1 MEQQAIVYSSNLI
14 DGVRNEA
21 IIIDDSVVSSD
32 EMIISI
38 NESNDSIIFVAESSL
53 VDQQNVPVC
62 EESVDNI
69 NNFSCPVFESFD
81 VDVNIAGP
89 STNRNSPVNS
99 FNHQKEENVDADL
112 SNLSIGMANI
122 SSSEEQLQPIVM
134 SAGRTVTDTVIGQ
147 QLIGLVQKDSEVSG
161 SASIGFDKKPTFGFS
176 STPLK
181 SDKKPNVAAEQRLLN
196 NSSDFDHEPLPLD
209 FDHLPFVEEK
219 PVLNDLVA
227 KFDVPFRNIRKKFT
241 NFPKPTGLN
250 KAVQK
255 FSYQKVG
262 DIDDQV
268 IFYSELY
275 NNPKIDSNDKHYNM
289 FCEKFA
295 LIPYEIDQEVTKG
308 YRLAQVYK
316 NDQPT
321 SNLVLA
327 LSDREVHEFIHGE
340 GVRVSDVLNL
350 GFIFT

>member
-1 MEQQAIVYSSNLI
+1 MEKQAIVYSSNLI

-122 SSSEEQLQPIVM
+122 SFSEEQLQPIVM

-147 QLIGLVQKDSEVSG
+147 QLIGLVQKDSQL
-161 SASIGFDKKPTFGFS
+161 IG
-176 STPLK
+176 L
-181 SDKKPNVAAEQRLLN
+181 VN
-196 NSSDFDHEPLPLD
+196 N
-209 FDHLPFVEEK
+209 
-219 PVLNDLVA
+219 
-227 KFDVPFRNIRKKFT
+227 
-241 NFPKPTGLN
+241 
-250 KAVQK
+250 
-255 FSYQKVG
+255 
-262 DIDDQV
+262 
-268 IFYSELY
+268 
-275 NNPKIDSNDKHYNM
+275 
-289 FCEKFA
+289 
-295 LIPYEIDQEVTKG
+295 
-308 YRLAQVYK
+308 
-316 NDQPT
+316 
-321 SNLVLA
+321 
-327 LSDREVHEFIHGE
+327 
-340 GVRVSDVLNL
+340 
-350 GFIFT
+350 